1 MEQEG
6 TFRYALLVV
15 FAIAIGIT
23 AYHRARARAAGGSVS
38 RREEGFAL
46 LAMRAVVGLS
56 LWAALPSAAI
66 IAYSVSPGSMA
77 WSALPAADWLRWGG
91 VGLGLLAC
99 GLLYWTL
106 HHLGTNLTDTVDAGV
121 RAGILVLPVSNRYPS
136 GNPVPGTAH
145 PNGAGDGRGGLLVD
159 ACTGGNVCGRSCDA
173 TASPTVAREV
183 PPVERLSVRIANRA
197 RRVLA
202 AHESTPRCPFS
213 RLLPLRSRA
222 PSAWSPYHGE
232 ARGGV

>member
-1 MEQEG
+1 MLVPPAVAAQE
-6 TFRYALLVV
+6 
-15 FAIAIGIT
+15 
-23 AYHRARARAAGGSVS
+23 
-38 RREEGFAL
+38 
-46 LAMRAVVGLS
+46 
-56 LWAALPSAAI
+56 
-66 IAYSVSPGSMA
+66 
-77 WSALPAADWLRWGG
+77 ALPAAAEGG
-91 VGLGLLAC
+91 VTSRPRRNLRIVLTAEVYEELELLADTLRVETVRC
-99 GLLYWTL
+99 LIGVAQGDSLLIDLAWRPPIHHSTPTGVAYGLCPVATISLWHNHPWTREFEPEYSCYL
-106 HHLGTNLTDTVDAGV
+106 SQTDI
-121 RAGILVLPVSNRYPS
+121 RAAIQSRAP
-136 GNPVPGTAH
+136 H

-202 AHESTPRCPFS
+202 AHEPTPSCPFS